1 VKISEIVSVLHS
13 LGAAPRKSLGQNFL
27 HDKNLAAW
35 IVEKLEIESGDHVVE
50 VGPGLGALTQEI
62 MRCGVSATLLEKDRA
77 FAKYL
82 RETYES
88 PKVEVVEGDAL
99 EYDTRVDFQRRPTKI
114 IGNLPYYLSSAL
126 LFHFSADPCPFEHMV
141 FTVQKEMAERLS
153 ALPGS
158 KEYGSLSVIIQRQWK
173 VARLKTLPPSVFLPQ
188 PQVDS
193 IVLSL
198 KRRTPGELEET
209 DVAQFSELV
218 KTGFSE
224 RRKQVRKLLGRF
236 GDAERIE
243 AALLSEGLPLTARAE
258 DISLHRWIRILNFLQ
273 PAVASGNDPG
283 ELLTVVDQNDR
294 ALKPKDRTTIH
305 RENLLHRA
313 VHIFLVNHRG
323 ELLLQKRSY
332 RKDRFPRRFD
342 SSAAGHVDAGE
353 SYQDCA
359 TRELQEELGVETALA
374 KLGKLPA
381 SEATG
386 HEFIEI
392 FAGIHDGPFHW
403 NRHEIETGGFFKLA
417 MVDDWIAARPDDF
430 APGFVEC
437 YRLVRGALG
446 ELRGERKEGL
456 NLEIEKKGREPQ
468 IAQVCRPRGSK

>member
-1 VKISEIVSVLHS
+1 MSVLRS
-13 LGAAPRKSLGQNFL
+13 LDAAPRKSLGQNFL
-27 HDKNLAAW
+27 HDQNLAAW

-82 RETYES
+82 RETFES
-88 PKVEVVEGDAL
+88 PQIEVVEGDAL
-99 EYDTRVDFQRRPTKI
+99 EYDTRAEFLRRPAKV

-153 ALPGS
+153 ASPGS
-158 KEYGSLSVIIQRQWK
+158 KEYGSLSLIIQRQWK
-173 VARLKTLPPSVFLPQ
+173 VTRLKMLPPSVFLPQ

-198 KRRTPGELEET
+198 KRRIPGELEET
-209 DVAQFSELV
+209 DAAKFSELV
-218 KTGFSE
+218 KAGFSE

-236 GDAERIE
+236 GDVERIE
-243 AALLSEGLPLTARAE
+243 AALLSEALPLTARAE

-273 PAVASGNDPG
+273 PAVVYGNNPG
-283 ELLTVVDQNDR
+283 ERLAVVDQNDQPLEPMDR
-294 ALKPKDRTTIH
+294 ATIH
-305 RENLLHRA
+305 RDNLLHRA
-313 VHIFLVNHRG
+313 VHIFLVNHQG

-332 RKDRFPRRFD
+332 RKDRFPRRWD
-342 SSAAGHVDAGE
+342 SSASGHVDAEE

-359 TRELQEELGVETALA
+359 TRELGEEVGVETNLV
-374 KLGKLPA
+374 KLGGLPA

-392 FAGIHDGPFHW
+392 FAGVHDGPFHL
-403 NRHEIETGGFFKLA
+403 NQHEIETGGFFKLEMIDRWVA
-417 MVDDWIAARPDDF
+417 TRPDDF
-430 APGFVEC
+430 ARGFVEC
-437 YRLVRGALG
+437 FRTVRAPLGDLVGRSLG
-446 ELRGERKEGL
+446 EKPK
-456 NLEIEKKGREPQ
+456 I
-468 IAQVCRPRGSK
+468 

>member
-1 VKISEIVSVLHS
+1 VKITEIKAVLRG
-13 LGAAPRKSLGQNFL
+13 LEAAPRKSLGQNFL
-27 HDKNLAAW
+27 HDKNLASW

-82 RETYES
+82 RETFTGLG
-88 PKVEVVEGDAL
+88 VEVVEGDAL
-99 EYDTRVDFQRRPTKI
+99 DYDTRVDFLRQPTKI

-153 ALPGS
+153 ATPGS
-158 KEYGSLSVIIQRQWK
+158 KEYGSLSLIIQRQWK

-198 KRRTPGELEET
+198 RRRTPGELEET
-209 DVAQFSELV
+209 DATAFSEFV
-218 KTGFSE
+218 KAGFSE

-236 GDAERIE
+236 GEAKRIE
-243 AALLSEGLPLTARAE
+243 AALLSEALRLTARAE
-258 DISLHRWIRILNFLQ
+258 DISLDRWIRILNFLQ
-273 PAVASGNDPG
+273 PSVVYGNDPG
-283 ELLTVVDQNDR
+283 EFLTIVDENDR
-294 ALKPKDRTTIH
+294 PLKSMDRATIH
-305 RENLLHRA
+305 RDNLLHRA
-313 VHIFLVNHRG
+313 VHILLVNHRG

-332 RKDRFPRRFD
+332 RKDRFPRRWD
-342 SSAAGHVDAGE
+342 SSAAGHVDADE

-359 TRELQEELGVETALA
+359 KRELREEVGVEAVLE
-374 KLGKLPA
+374 KVGKLPA
-381 SEATG
+381 SESTG

-392 FAGIHDGPFHW
+392 FAGIHEGPFHW
-403 NRHEIETGGFFKLA
+403 NQHEIETGGFFKLDMIDA
-417 MVDDWIAARPDDF
+417 WIATRPHDF
-430 APGFVEC
+430 APGFIEC
-437 YRLVRGALG
+437 YRTVRGPLG
-446 ELRGERKEGL
+446 ELA
-456 NLEIEKKGREPQ
+456 GR
-468 IAQVCRPRGSK
+468 